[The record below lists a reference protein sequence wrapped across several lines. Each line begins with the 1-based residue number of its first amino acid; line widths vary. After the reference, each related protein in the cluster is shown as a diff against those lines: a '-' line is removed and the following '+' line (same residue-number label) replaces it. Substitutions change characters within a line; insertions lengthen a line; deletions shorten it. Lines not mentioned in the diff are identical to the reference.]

1 MKMDKKKIVF
11 VSVVVLVITFI
22 VGYALFIWGNNDET
36 GNELQTTLV
45 PDLPEDP
52 TSFESRKAAV
62 DAIEEKRERFAPSI
76 YDEKLLDSTGRFD
89 PNLLDKEKQRVV
101 DSIYNLGRI
110 DYTTNGYR
118 NKPSKKTI
126 AKKNGSKKPVQKTKE
141 KESMDLNSMA
151 LEQQLFFATS
161 PKLKQKNCG
170 TSFYAVVD
178 GEQTVKT
185 NDRLQLRIVN
195 ELNLGEVI
203 LKQNTRV
210 YGVVKFQPNRLLL
223 EIEGVEHHPFQLSA
237 YDVADGLEGIY
248 IKNSFKEDAS
258 REVLNDV
265 VEDVNIPGVPQVR
278 GIKRVFQRSNRNVK
292 VTVRNQ
298 YKVLLKVL

>member
-11 VSVVVLVITFI
+11 VSVVVLVIAFI
-22 VGYALFIWGNNDET
+22 VGYVLFIWGDTNDT

-45 PDLPEDP
+45 PDLPENP
-52 TSFESRKAAV
+52 ASFESRKAAV

-101 DSIYNLGRI
+101 DSIYKLGRI
-110 DYTTNGYR
+110 DYTTNSYR

-126 AKKNGSKKPVQKTKE
+126 PKKSESRKPAQKSKE
-141 KESMDLNSMA
+141 KESIDLNSMA

-161 PKLKQKNCG
+161 PKLKQKNGG

-178 GEQTVKT
+178 GEQTVKS
-185 NDRLQLRIVN
+185 NDRLQLRLIN
-195 ELNLGEVI
+195 ELKLGEVI
-203 LKQNTRV
+203 LKQNTRI

-223 EIEGVEHHPFQLSA
+223 EIEGVEHYPFQLSA

-265 VEDVNIPGVPQVR
+265 VEGVNIPGVPQVR
-278 GIKRVFQRSNRNVK
+278 GIKRVFQRNNRNVK
-292 VTVRNQ
+292 VIVRNQ
-298 YKVLLKVL
+298 YKVLLKAL

>member
-1 MKMDKKKIVF
+1 MDKKKIVF
-11 VSVVVLVITFI
+11 VSVVVLVIAFI
-22 VGYALFIWGNNDET
+22 VGYVLFIWSDTNDT
-36 GNELQTTLV
+36 RNELQTTLV
-45 PDLPEDP
+45 PDLPENP
-52 TSFESRKAAV
+52 ASFESRKAAV

-118 NKPSKKTI
+118 NKPSKKTM
-126 AKKNGSKKPVQKTKE
+126 SKKSESKKTAIKTKQ
-141 KESMDLNSMA
+141 KESMDLNAIA

-161 PKLKQKNCG
+161 PELKQKNDG
-170 TSFYAVVD
+170 TSFYAIVD
-178 GEQTVKT
+178 GEQTVKA
-185 NDRLQLRIVN
+185 NDRLQLRIAN
-195 ELNLGEVI
+195 ELKLGEVI
-203 LKQNTRV
+203 FKQNTRI
-210 YGVVKFQPNRLLL
+210 YGIVKFQPNRLLL

-237 YDVADGLEGIY
+237 FDVADGLEGIY
-248 IKNSFKEDAS
+248 IKNSFREDAS

-265 VEDVNIPGVPQVR
+265 VEDVNIPGVPKVR

-298 YKVLLKVL
+298 YKVLLKAL

>member
-11 VSVVVLVITFI
+11 VSVVVLVIAFI
-22 VGYALFIWGNNDET
+22 VGYALFIWGDNDDT

-52 TSFESRKAAV
+52 ASFESRKAAV
-62 DAIEEKRERFAPSI
+62 DAIEEKRKRFAPSI

-118 NKPSKKTI
+118 NKLAKKTMT
-126 AKKNGSKKPVQKTKE
+126 KKRESKKPVQKTKG
-141 KESMDLNSMA
+141 KESMDLSSMA

-161 PKLKQKNCG
+161 PKLKQKNGG

-178 GEQTVKT
+178 GEQTVKS
-185 NDRLQLRIVN
+185 NDRLQLRLVN
-195 ELNLGEVI
+195 ELKLGEVI
-203 LKQNTRV
+203 LKQNTRI

-223 EIEGVEHHPFQLSA
+223 EIGGVEHHPFQLSA

-248 IKNSFKEDAS
+248 IKNSFREDTS

-298 YKVLLKVL
+298 YKVLLKAL

>member
-11 VSVVVLVITFI
+11 VSVVVLVIAFI
-22 VGYALFIWGNNDET
+22 VGYALFIWGDNDDT

-52 TSFESRKAAV
+52 ASFESRKAAV
-62 DAIEEKRERFAPSI
+62 DAIEEKRKRFAPSI

-118 NKPSKKTI
+118 NKLAKKTMT
-126 AKKNGSKKPVQKTKE
+126 KKRESKKPVQKTKG
-141 KESMDLNSMA
+141 KESMDLSSMA

-161 PKLKQKNCG
+161 PKLKQKNGG

-178 GEQTVKT
+178 GEQTVKS
-185 NDRLQLRIVN
+185 NDRLQLRLVN
-195 ELNLGEVI
+195 ELKLGEVI
-203 LKQNTRV
+203 LKQNTRI

-223 EIEGVEHHPFQLSA
+223 EIGGVEHHPFQLSA

-248 IKNSFKEDAS
+248 IKNSFREDTS

-278 GIKRVFQRSNRNVK
+278 GIKRVFQRNNRNVK

-298 YKVLLKVL
+298 YKVLLKTL

>member
-22 VGYALFIWGNNDET
+22 VGFALFICGDYDNT

-45 PDLPEDP
+45 PDLPEDLAP
-52 TSFESRKAAV
+52 FESRKAAV

-76 YDEKLLDSTGRFD
+76 YNEKLLDSTGRFD

-101 DSIYNLGRI
+101 DSIYKLGRI

-126 AKKNGSKKPVQKTKE
+126 AKKSESKKPTLKIKE

-161 PKLKQKNCG
+161 PKLKQENSG

-178 GEQTVKT
+178 GEQTVKV

-195 ELNLGEVI
+195 ELKLGEVI

-210 YGVVKFQPNRLLL
+210 YGIVKFQPNRLLL
-223 EIEGVEHHPFQLSA
+223 EIEGVEHHPYKLSA

-265 VEDVNIPGVPQVR
+265 VEGVNIPGVPQVR
-278 GIKRVFQRSNRNVK
+278 GIKRVFQRNNRNVK

-298 YKVLLKVL
+298 YKVLLKAL